1 MRQRG
6 LNRSRE
12 NPELRDVYHDEQNE
26 PRLGDSRSSLA
37 RRFVSWL
44 RFGLIALHFFA
55 LGQIG
60 SSLLPA
66 SLATAHTSPSG
77 RISSLIGSSGRGGG
91 P

>member
-26 PRLGDSRSSLA
+26 PCLGHSRSSLA
-37 RRFVSWL
+37 RRFVTWL
-44 RFGLIALHFFA
+44 SFDLIALHFFA
-55 LGQIG
+55 LSQIG
-60 SSLLPA
+60 PSLLPA
-66 SLATAHTSPSG
+66 SLATAHTSPSD
-77 RISSLIGSSGRGGG
+77 RISSLIGSSGLGGG